1 MKPAFDDEIGKFLCV
16 SLFLIISD
24 HLSIAN
30 KMLTKE
36 ADMMVSTYDPQEEL
50 TYWNI
55 IASQIY
61 VTCPS

>member
-16 SLFLIISD
+16 SLFSIISD

-50 TYWNI
+50 TY
-55 IASQIY
+55 
-61 VTCPS
+61 